1 MKRFLLL
8 SLAFIFALNLFAQ
21 HISFM
26 GIQLGQPVSNI
37 DRMLVN
43 KGFVFKRMIDDV
55 RKSYDGNFWIYNKVN
70 LSYYVDNGIVTT
82 IYLSPVLGTFD
93 KMSDYNNLVYNL
105 DSKYGKHYPVSNF
118 FKYSTIANNKGY
130 YWNVSGGYIVV
141 TYVNK
146 PNSDEIFYTLEYV
159 DYTNSR
165 ILLEKAR
172 RRNTNNDL

>member
-105 DSKYGKHYPVSNF
+105 DSKLMAGPVINIS
-118 FKYSTIANNKGY
+118 IPL
-130 YWNVSGGYIVV
+130 GGLIVD
-141 TYVNK
+141 K
-146 PNSDEIFYTLEYV
+146 DAQGMLISLGIKIC
-159 DYTNSR
+159 R
-165 ILLEKAR
+165 
-172 RRNTNNDL
+172 